1 MVSTSRC
8 GRDNPGSNPGYSIL
22 FSRINFEFR
31 YGTEP
36 NTYYYEC
43 THIRTTGTYAMQ
55 WIDMSCSSSYPAI
68 CQFFPSGQNPIPPKP
83 ILPNKGGC
91 KPGWW
96 KYGGYCYKDFGFSTD
111 FDKEGTGST

>member
-1 MVSTSRC
+1 
-8 GRDNPGSNPGYSIL
+8 
-22 FSRINFEFR
+22 
-31 YGTEP
+31 
-36 NTYYYEC
+36 
-43 THIRTTGTYAMQ
+43 MQ

-83 ILPNKGGC
+83 TLPNKGGC

-111 FDKEGTGST
+111 FDKEGTAL